1 MLVCSQVAEACPEWV
16 LGRSVSSVAGYVT
29 VTGVFL
35 NQLESGKYR
44 SLVVDP
50 PWNQRK
56 TGRRRVRPNQGA
68 ALDYPTLMK
77 AELLLLPISQWAHP
91 DRSFIWL
98 WATNSKDRH
107 TGQPI
112 LAAAFE
118 LMEHWGY
125 TYYTMVTWNKR
136 TGPCPCSAPTRS
148 SLSMSSSAT
157 GARRFST
164 PAAWASSRP
173 VLRKGP
179 ARIAQSPRF
188 FTTASPVTFP
198 APAWMF
204 SPARRVP
211 VLTAGVTSMVSDSRI
226 RVSSG
231 GGWPLCVMCVMRPCA
246 YPRSRNQSCPVDP
259 VERPILLEYW
269 QLGQIPSLSRD
280 AR

>member
-1 MLVCSQVAEACPEWV
+1 MLVCSQVAEACPEWI

-35 NQLESGKYR
+35 NQPESGKYR

-98 WATNSKDRH
+98 WATNSRDRH

-136 TGPCPCSAPTRS
+136 TGPCPFGPYQIITEH
-148 SLSMSSSAT
+148 
-157 GARRFST
+157 
-164 PAAWASSRP
+164 
-173 VLRKGP
+173 VLFGYRGKAVFDPGCLGKL
-179 ARIAQSPRF
+179 QTC
-188 FTTASPVTFP
+188 FT
-198 APAWMF
+198 
-204 SPARRVP
+204 
-211 VLTAGVTSMVSDSRI
+211 
-226 RVSSG
+226 
-231 GGWPLCVMCVMRPCA
+231 
-246 YPRSRNQSCPVDP
+246 
-259 VERPILLEYW
+259 ERPGAHSSKPQVFYD
-269 QLGQIPSLSRD
+269 GV
-280 AR
+280 ARYFPGPRLDVFARQARPGFDGWGDQYGV